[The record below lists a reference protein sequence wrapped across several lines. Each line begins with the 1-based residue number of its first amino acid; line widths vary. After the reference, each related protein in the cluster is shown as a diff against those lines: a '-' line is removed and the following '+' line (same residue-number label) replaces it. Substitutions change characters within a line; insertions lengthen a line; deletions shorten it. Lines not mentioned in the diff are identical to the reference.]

1 MSSKLTLQWL
11 GRSSRKEYLKAVYCH
26 PAAVHGVAESDT
38 TKPLNWKYFR
48 AASSDCLGT
57 LSTRHGMAGR
67 YNCSESG
74 TARDWYFTSHLCI
87 SRSNGC
93 STLFRGWGLSE
104 VTELLS
110 SQNSEALWGRGYK
123 LGKAREWWQ
132 NASSR
137 NWGSKSLARS
147 NETASGN
154 SYPSTPRPHNLSAG
168 TASRKNLFF
177 PARTCRLSQ
186 QLKFPPR
193 RGTGCGKKKD
203 SQGTACHMTGGRGGP
218 GEPWSALAPPPWR
231 RLSDPAPSAVGW
243 STRPLLQTASP
254 RRASLASRAGREA
267 QRGPVLG

>member
-38 TKPLNWKYFR
+38 TKRLNWKYFR

-74 TARDWYFTSHLCI
+74 TARDGYFTSHLCI

-147 NETASGN
+147 NETGPRVTATLQLRGPIA
-154 SYPSTPRPHNLSAG
+154 YPQGQP
-168 TASRKNLFF
+168 
-177 PARTCRLSQ
+177 PARTFSFPQEPAVFPSSSNFHQEEELGVAKKSQSGNRLSHD
-186 QLKFPPR
+186 R
-193 RGTGCGKKKD
+193 RARRTWG
-203 SQGTACHMTGGRGGP
+203 ALVRP
-218 GEPWSALAPPPWR
+218 G
-231 RLSDPAPSAVGW
+231 PAPLTPSQHCRAEE
-243 STRPLLQTASP
+243 TSP
-254 RRASLASRAGREA
+254 KRVSGT
-267 QRGPVLG
+267 